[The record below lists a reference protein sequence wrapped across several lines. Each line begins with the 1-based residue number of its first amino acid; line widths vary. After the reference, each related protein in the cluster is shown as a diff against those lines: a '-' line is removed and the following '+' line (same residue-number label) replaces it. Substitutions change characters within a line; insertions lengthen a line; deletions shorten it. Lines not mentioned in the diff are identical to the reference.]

1 MQTTIERGLTAKSVF
16 GFDELHDFQN
26 LVLDA
31 IDAGRDCLAVSPTG
45 SGKTLCF
52 GLPAALERARPATI
66 RRVVL
71 VVSPLIALMRDQA
84 TRLEARGLQ
93 CAVFDRLQSMDDRS
107 GQWQKIESGTA
118 TLAFISPERLANATF
133 RERLAAT
140 REVFLVAVDEAHCT
154 SQWGFNFRPEYR
166 QIGAFMESFPGA
178 VRLALTATATPGV
191 RADMIRN
198 LGLRAPQIFVNK
210 TARENITHA
219 VEQVASFKDQLP
231 RTLDAIERRVTA
243 GSTLVYAPTRKI
255 ADTLHSALRRR
266 DVRSG
271 LYHAGLDGASR
282 SRQQDDFLA
291 RRVGCMIATS
301 AFGMGIDKRDI
312 RTVIHAGLPQNLEQY
327 VQETGRA
334 GRDGLPAAAIM
345 VFHPRDFHTNR
356 FMIEV
361 QFPDT
366 ALARGVFDC
375 CADEF
380 GKSGF
385 HGAAYG
391 LSRDFLIASCASRN
405 PSAKA
410 RDVEAAL
417 DYATRENLLQQMT
430 SEAPGSTGTEV
441 VLLPGTT
448 LNDPENFWR
457 QYEYRRAEAFYKL
470 EKMRLFAQTAA
481 RSIPRAM
488 GQLNAY
494 FESCF
499 TDAVPGDVSHDA
511 RSRH

>member
-1 MQTTIERGLTAKSVF
+1 MQTTIDRGLTAKAVF

-31 IDAGRDCLAVSPTG
+31 IAAGRDCLAVSPTG

-52 GLPAALERARPATI
+52 GLPAAQELTRPESS
-66 RRVVL
+66 RRLVL

-84 TRLEARGLQ
+84 ARLEARGLR

-107 GQWQKIESGTA
+107 GQWQKIESGLA
-118 TLAFISPERLANATF
+118 TLAFISPERLANTTF

-140 REVFLVAVDEAHCT
+140 REIFLVAVDEAHCT

-166 QIGAFMESFPGA
+166 QIGLFMESFPAA

-191 RADMIRN
+191 RADMVRN
-198 LGLRAPQIFVNK
+198 LGLRTPQIFVNK
-210 TARENITHA
+210 TGRDNITHA
-219 VEQVASFKDQLP
+219 VEQISVFKDQVP
-231 RTLDAIERRVTA
+231 RTLDAIEHGITA

-255 ADTLHSALRRR
+255 ADALHSALRRR

-271 LYHAGLDGASR
+271 LYHAGLDGVSR
-282 SRQQDDFLA
+282 SRQQDDFLSG
-291 RRVGCMIATS
+291 RVGCMIATS

-334 GRDGLPAAAIM
+334 GRDRLPASAVM
-345 VFHPRDFHTNR
+345 VFHPRDFHTHR

-366 ALARGVFDC
+366 ALAREVFEL
-375 CADEF
+375 CAGEF
-380 GKSGF
+380 AKSGF
-385 HGAAYG
+385 HGAAHG

-405 PSAKA
+405 PAAKA
-410 RDVEAAL
+410 RDIEAAI

-430 SEAPGSTGTEV
+430 SEGHGSTGPEV
-441 VLLPGTT
+441 ILLPGATMK
-448 LNDPENFWR
+448 DPENFWR

-481 RSIPRAM
+481 RSMPRAM
-488 GQLNAY
+488 DQLNAY

-499 TDAVPGDVSHDA
+499 TDAVPGDASHDTT
-511 RSRH
+511 SRH